1 MEKLNDGNRPANISF
16 VSTFSEKHGA
26 AISESL
32 GPETLAGHLRG
43 TLGERVKVDHI
54 DLQIEDNPL
63 LAVEKAVEKKPD
75 IFGISVKIGATNQL
89 DSIMGNGTVSN
100 WMQTEEPIV
109 VLGGVT
115 PTFAS
120 IELLKRYPNTIIA
133 RGESE
138 ITVQELYRYLKGE
151 VELEQVPGISFYR
164 DGNIV
169 TTTER
174 RIDLAKLHFPARITT
189 KKLHSDF
196 NGMVWFEGS
205 RGCDHFCTF
214 CSRRSLRGSGFSGGI
229 SPTHVVDDLENLSK
243 MGVTT
248 MSASDDD
255 WSGDPERSLLIADEI
270 INRGL
275 RVNFS
280 VSTRADHIYN
290 ERLSDTENERLRY
303 IAQRHKMAG
312 LNRVFVGLESGSPTQ
327 LRRYGKNITVE
338 GNYRA
343 LEILWNLGIDAVA
356 GYIPI
361 DPLMTLQE
369 LKENLEFLRKTKMY
383 KKVTNPLSVM
393 RVQEGS
399 AYKTLISHKGLLGE
413 ATDDMIFYEV
423 NGYQDPR
430 VQTIADLSGQWVNE
444 IYPII
449 YGLKGEVASDSLS
462 VDNPNASNSIV
473 EFLLHNFREL
483 EIGYVEALVSEL
495 DKNDSRADIAPVKK
509 AFYSKRDFLIG
520 LTKKVIQENNL
531 CSHNPKL
538 LKLLFG

>member
-1 MEKLNDGNRPANISF
+1 MLKDGNHPANISF
-16 VSTFSEKHGA
+16 ISTFSEKHGA

-32 GPETLAGHLRG
+32 GPEVLAGHLKE
-43 TLGERVKVDHI
+43 TLGEQVKVDHI
-54 DLQIEDNPL
+54 DLQIENNPL
-63 LAVEKAVEKKPD
+63 LAVEKAIEKKPD
-75 IFGISVKIGATNQL
+75 ILGISVKIGATNQL
-89 DSIMGNGTVSN
+89 DSIMNNGKVVN
-100 WMQTEEPIV
+100 WLQTEKPIAI
-109 VLGGVT
+109 LGGVT

-120 IELLKRYPNTIIA
+120 IELLKKYPNTIIA

-138 ITVQELYRYLKGE
+138 ITIQELYRYLKGE

-169 TTTER
+169 ATTEK
-174 RIDLAKLHFPARITT
+174 RIDLEKLHFPARITT
-189 KKLHSDF
+189 QRLYSDF

-205 RGCDHFCTF
+205 RGCDHYCTF
-214 CSRRSLRGSGFSGGI
+214 CSRRSLRGGGFSGAI
-229 SPTHVVDDLENLSK
+229 SPGHVVDDLENLYK
-243 MGVTT
+243 MDVTT

-255 WSGDPERSLLIADEI
+255 WGGDPERSLLIADEI
-270 INRGL
+270 IRRGL
-275 RVNFS
+275 KINFS

-290 ERLSDTENERLRY
+290 EKLSDKENERLRY
-303 IAQRHKMAG
+303 ITQRHKMAG

-356 GYIPI
+356 GFIPI

-399 AYKTLISHKGLLGE
+399 AYKTLIDHKGLLGN
-413 ATDDMIFYEV
+413 ANDDLIFYDV

-430 VQTIADLSGQWVNE
+430 VQTVADLSGQWVNE

-449 YGLKGEVASDSLS
+449 YGLKGVVASDSLRIN
-462 VDNPNASNSIV
+462 NPNTSDNII

-495 DKNDSRADIAPVKK
+495 DKNDSRADIESVKR

-520 LTKKVIQENNL
+520 LTKKTIQENNL
-531 CSHNPKL
+531 CGHNPKL